1 MAKDKNYYQPSMLQ
15 GLGVIDLAPI
25 ISIILSCTYL
35 INGSS
40 FSLFASS
47 IIAFMTIVF
56 ILCALL
62 WMLFLYGNN
71 LVVEEMG
78 LNLIQVSILCFSIL
92 MPFAIL
98 GISFIS
104 T

>member
-25 ISIILSCTYL
+25 ISIILSCIYL
-35 INGSS
+35 INGSP

>member
-1 MAKDKNYYQPSMLQ
+1 MHKDKDSYQQTMLQ
-15 GLGVIDLAPI
+15 GLGAIDLAPI
-25 ISIILSCTYL
+25 ISIILSCIYL
-35 INGSS
+35 INGTP
-40 FSLFASS
+40 FLLFASS

-56 ILCALL
+56 ILFALL

-71 LVVEEMG
+71 LVVEEMV

>member
-71 LVVEEMG
+71 LVVEEME